1 LFYFLLFL
9 KVYNILMSIR
19 KEHLEA
25 FDNAFKGLNETIS
38 LGQELAMS
46 KEDLTEKIVQAAEQG
61 LNAVQ
66 GAAQGYQAYKTLKAV
81 HAAKKAANALK
92 NGANKAKQ
100 TNTGNQETPE
110 ANQNTEQTARN
121 TDTATERPVENP
133 QGENSTAAESTTG
146 GEQAENAGEAAAEA
160 GEAPAAEAGEAP
172 SIAET
177 SFMTPEA
184 EARAAADPALEAFR
198 DRIAPDLFERLQ
210 QTGLSADGS
219 LPPEI
224 MQEQTSRVFGGL
236 EDLPS
241 ELPEPIEAGA
251 TPLLDSLPEGEIT
264 MRFIEAAGITQR
276 RAAETAANSA
286 ADVGESDAP
295 GLLDQLAPMR
305 ELMASR
311 RGVALA
317 PEDTANIAETAADA
331 APETTAGGAAGAAGE
346 AAGAA
351 GEAAGAAGEAAG
363 AAGEALSGAAGA
375 ASGAAGAAG
384 EALSGAAGAAGEAL
398 SGAAGAAS
406 TALDAVA
413 AGTAEIPVVGEIVG
427 VFAAIGS
434 AIAAAVGAS
443 DKPKPDTPTVQQ
455 VGGDFSNTDF
465 HGETNMAAY

>member
-1 LFYFLLFL
+1 
-9 KVYNILMSIR
+9 MSIR

-25 FDNAFKGLNETIS
+25 FDNAFKGLNEAIS

-133 QGENSTAAESTTG
+133 QGENSTAAETTTG
-146 GEQAENAGEAAAEA
+146 GEQAENAGQAAAEA

-251 TPLLDSLPEGEIT
+251 TPLLDTLPEGEIT

-286 ADVGESDAP
+286 ADAGESDAP

-311 RGVALA
+311 RGVGLA
-317 PEDTANIAETAADA
+317 PEDTANIAESAADA
-331 APETTAGGAAGAAGE
+331 TPETTAGALTEAGEGAVTRAAGALAEAGE
-346 AAGAA
+346 GATQ
-351 GEAAGAAGEAAG
+351 
-363 AAGEALSGAAGA
+363 
-375 ASGAAGAAG
+375 
-384 EALSGAAGAAGEAL
+384 ALSGAAGAAGEAISGAAGAAGEAISGATQAL
-398 SGAAGAAS
+398 SGAADILPAAS

>member
-160 GEAPAAEAGEAP
+160 GEAPAAEAGETP

-286 ADVGESDAP
+286 ADAGESDAP

-346 AAGAA
+346 AAG
-351 GEAAGAAGEAAG
+351 EAAGAAGEAAG
-363 AAGEALSGAAGA
+363 AAGE
-375 ASGAAGAAG
+375 AAGAAG